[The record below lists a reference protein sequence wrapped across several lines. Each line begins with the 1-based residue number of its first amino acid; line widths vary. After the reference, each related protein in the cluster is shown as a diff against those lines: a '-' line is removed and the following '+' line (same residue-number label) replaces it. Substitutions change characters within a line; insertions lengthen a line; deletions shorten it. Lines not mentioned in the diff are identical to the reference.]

1 MNKFSRFFTSAFLI
15 FVVTFQFGNFS
26 NSTVY
31 ASGAVYLYQDFDN
44 VKFPPAGWS
53 VNTSGYPWVRT
64 TYCNAYGPGY
74 ACAVCDFYDVASGTF
89 DLISPVFTPTT
100 AGDSVSFDHAYTCA
114 SSENDNMSVFYSTN
128 GGSTWTLL
136 INLPGG
142 SSGPL
147 TTAPPTMKL
156 FIPTSSQWATK
167 HYALPVG
174 TNAVKFSGYTSFG
187 NNLYLDNIRVGVPYS
202 TDVGSSSILSPK
214 WGVTPGTYT
223 PTGTVRN
230 YGTTTQSFSVGL
242 TITPG
247 SYSNSVNV
255 TNLGAGQTQQV
266 SFPTFNFS
274 PVGTYTLK
282 TTTTLSGDL
291 NHVNDTVSSVVT
303 VTQLPRNPVLEFS
316 TGTWCQWCAC
326 GDAVADTLYVRY
338 PNSVIFGYHGGSD
351 PWVTFNGNSIL
362 SLLGIGNAYPSGVV
376 DRRGTATGLGWGS
389 FFTDGEYRMANYPS
403 STVNINITNQNY
415 NPSTRVLTV
424 SLDATALQTLNGTY
438 NINYVVTE
446 DNLVY
451 SQTGNSYCPGNSS
464 WVHNWVT
471 RNMVN
476 TAAGENISTG
486 TWNAN
491 TTISKNFNTTLD
503 AAWVAA
509 NCKINI
515 FIYNASSGTSN
526 ASDMQS
532 ATKAPVTTTG
542 INHEGSD
549 VPKQYMLEQNY
560 PNPFNPTTNIHFA
573 IPKEGVVSLK
583 IYDVTGRLVQ
593 TYFDGTMK
601 AGLYN
606 AEVDASNMASGVYFY
621 TLLAKDF
628 VQTRKMI
635 VLK

>member
-1 MNKFSRFFTSAFLI
+1 M
-15 FVVTFQFGNFS
+15 
-26 NSTVY
+26 
-31 ASGAVYLYQDFDN
+31 DN

-64 TYCNAYGPGY
+64 TYCSAYSQGVS
-74 ACAVCDFYDVASGTF
+74 CAVCDFYDIASGSF
-89 DLISPVFTPTT
+89 DLITRTFPATT

-128 GGSTWTLL
+128 GGSAWTLL
-136 INLPGG
+136 INLAGG
-142 SSGPL
+142 SAGPL

-174 TNAVKFSGYTSFG
+174 TNAIKFTGYTAFG
-187 NNLYLDNIRVGVPYS
+187 NNLYLDNIRVGVPY
-202 TDVGSSSILSPK
+202 TNDVGSSSILSPK
-214 WGVTPGTYT
+214 WGVTPGTYS

-230 YGTTTQSFSVGL
+230 YGSATQSFSVNL

-247 SYSNSVNV
+247 SYTNSVNV
-255 TNLGAGQTQQV
+255 TSLGAGQIQNVT
-266 SFPTFNFS
+266 FPSFNFS
-274 PVGTYTLK
+274 TLGTYTLK
-282 TTTTLSGDL
+282 TTTTLSGDQ
-291 NHVNDTVSSVVT
+291 NPVNDTVSTVVT

-326 GDAVADTLYVRY
+326 GDAVADTLFVRY
-338 PNSVIFGYHGGSD
+338 PNAVIFAYHGGGGGD
-351 PWVTFNGNSIL
+351 PWQTFNGNGIL
-362 SLLGIGNAYPSGVV
+362 SMLGIGSAFPSGCM

-389 FFTDGEYRMANYPS
+389 FFTDAEYRMANSPS
-403 STVNINITNQNY
+403 GMVNINITSQNY
-415 NPSTRVLTV
+415 NPGTRVLTV
-424 SLDATALQTLNGTY
+424 NLDATALQTLNGTY
-438 NINYVVTE
+438 NISYVVTE

-451 SQTGNSYCPGNSS
+451 TQTGNSYCPGNGS

-476 TAAGENISTG
+476 GATGESISTG

-509 NCKINI
+509 NCRINI
-515 FIYNASSGTSN
+515 YIYNASSGTSN
-526 ASDMQS
+526 ASEVQS
-532 ATKAPVTTTG
+532 AMKVPVTTTG
-542 INHEGSD
+542 INHEGSQ
-549 VPKQYMLEQNY
+549 VPKQYVLEQNY

-573 IPKEGVVSLK
+573 IPKEGDVSLK

-606 AEVDASNMASGVYFY
+606 AEVDASNLASGVYFY

-635 VLK
+635 VMK